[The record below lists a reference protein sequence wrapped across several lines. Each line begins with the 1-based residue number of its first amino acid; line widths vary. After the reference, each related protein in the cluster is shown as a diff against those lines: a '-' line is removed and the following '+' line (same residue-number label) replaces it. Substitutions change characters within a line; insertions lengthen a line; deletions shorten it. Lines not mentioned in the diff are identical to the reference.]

1 MQIRDIETGS
11 KIYTECSDGSTYIIF
26 HDMVGMY
33 SYCETEKGGVVYLS
47 SSTALTKKNDGYVIE
62 AHMKNAP
69 PPSGAT

>member
-1 MQIRDIETGS
+1 
-11 KIYTECSDGSTYIIF
+11 
-26 HDMVGMY
+26 
-33 SYCETEKGGVVYLS
+33 VYLS